1 MPLAIDISVLGD
13 KKLEKMLAKLEP
25 KVQKR
30 VMRKTL
36 RASTKRLKVEVI
48 KNLSGDPVHIL
59 DKRGTGGWAAQQKK
73 VPVKA
78 LKRSR
83 GRMGYTLPF
92 PTREALGI
100 SPEDKFFY
108 PAAVEYGH
116 PRAPAKAPIRS
127 AVNSRSAVELS
138 IIARE
143 IGRGIEREAMKG

>member
-1 MPLAIDISVLGD
+1 MALAIDISILGD
-13 KKLEKMLAKLEP
+13 KRLDKMLATLEP

-30 VMRKTL
+30 VLRKTL
-36 RASTKRLKVEVI
+36 RASTKRLKVEVVTRLAGP
-48 KNLSGDPVHIL
+48 NVHPL
-59 DKRGTGGWAAQQKK
+59 DKRGTGGWMAQQKK
-73 VPVKA
+73 VAVKA

-100 SPEDKFFY
+100 SPDDKFFY

-116 PRAPAKAPIRS
+116 PHAPAKAPIRT
-127 AVNSRSAVELS
+127 AVNSRTSLELS

-143 IGRGIEREAMKG
+143 TGKGIEREAMKG

>member
-1 MPLAIDISVLGD
+1 MALTVDISVLGD
-13 KKLEKMLAKLEP
+13 KKLEKMLATLEP

-36 RASTKRLKVEVI
+36 RNSTKRLKVEII
-48 KNLSGDPVHIL
+48 KNLSGNPVHIL

-83 GRMGYTLPF
+83 GRIGYTLPF

-100 SPEDKFFY
+100 ASDDKFFY

-116 PRAPAKAPIRS
+116 PRASAKAPIRT
-127 AVNSRSAVELS
+127 AVNSRTDLELA

-143 IGRGIEREAMKG
+143 IGKGIEREALKG

>member
-1 MPLAIDISVLGD
+1 MALAVDISVLGD
-13 KKLEKMLAKLEP
+13 KALEKKLAKLEP

-36 RASTKRLKVEVI
+36 RASTKRLKIEVI
-48 KNLSGDPVHIL
+48 QNLSGNPVHPL
-59 DKRGTGGWAAQQKK
+59 DRRGTGGWMQQQKL

-100 SPEDKFFY
+100 SPDDPYFY

-116 PRAPAKAPIRS
+116 PRAPAKAPIRT
-127 AVNSRSAVELS
+127 AVNSRTPTELA
-138 IIARE
+138 IIGRE
-143 IGRGIEREAMKG
+143 IGTGIEREAMKP